1 MKLVM
6 HLYETNLGPK
16 ENRNM
21 GRNDEETKLVL
32 YLVGTQLCFE
42 YVIMTCVGTT
52 KVQVWAVLKYKYRKM
67 IIYW

>member
-21 GRNDEETKLVL
+21 GWNDEETKMVL
-32 YLVGTQLCFE
+32 YLMGIQLCFE
-42 YVIMTCVGTT
+42 YVIMPCVGTT
-52 KVQVWAVLKYKYRKM
+52 KVQVWTLLKYNRRS
-67 IIYW
+67 ITIYW

>member
-21 GRNDEETKLVL
+21 GWNDEETKMVL
-32 YLVGTQLCFE
+32 YLMGIQLCFE
-42 YVIMTCVGTT
+42 YVIMPCLGTT
-52 KVQVWAVLKYKYRKM
+52 EIQV
-67 IIYW
+67 